1 MTTAMLAPRVGFR
14 PVLRLPRF
22 PTTALLAVAGVLAAA
37 ALLAIVV
44 TRAGVIDRSG
54 HIQLP
59 TGGAMQIVRS
69 VLTDGV
75 WISGGVVVLVV
86 LLAYRL
92 LDRR

>member
-1 MTTAMLAPRVGFR
+1 
-14 PVLRLPRF
+14 
-22 PTTALLAVAGVLAAA
+22 
-37 ALLAIVV
+37 VV

-75 WISGGVVVLVV
+75 WISVGVVVLVV